1 MEIIYSAFGELEK
14 SDTTEEVDKVL
25 SKLDIPSKYHFDETI
40 YPKLEFRITREE
52 LNRFVKWDSVKG
64 SYEINLDSSN
74 DPLARLLYA
83 VLWKNRDLKKINHVI
98 QGIMNSEDGDKDD
111 GLVFYQFGKF
121 LSSSTEPIIDQHVI
135 RAFGIYKSRDN
146 QKHLDYYVS
155 LNTLS
160 RTDKPIIASYKNWL
174 ENGLKQSLRQQ
185 NEYRYKVDKILYG
198 LGKYAKDHHRQTKSS
213 RSKA

>member
-1 MEIIYSAFGELEK
+1 MEIIYNTFRELENA
-14 SDTTEEVDKVL
+14 DTIKDLDEIL
-25 SKLDIPSKYHFDETI
+25 GSLDIPSKYHFDETI
-40 YPKLEFRITREE
+40 YPKLEFKISRGE
-52 LNRFVKWDSVKG
+52 LSRFVKFDPEAG

-74 DPLARLLYA
+74 DPLARLFYA

-135 RAFGIYKSRDN
+135 RAFGIYKSLDN
-146 QKHLDYYVS
+146 QKHLDYFVS

-160 RTDKPIIASYKNWL
+160 RSDKSIIAEYKNWL
-174 ENGLKQSLRQQ
+174 ENGLKESLRQQ
-185 NEYRYKVDKILYG
+185 HEYRYKVDKVLYG